1 MNLEDKFVEY
11 SYNKKDIKNLR
22 IKNEEDLEYM
32 NSVSAAMLTHNTL
45 ATKIMLWVG
54 AFFIVWLI
62 FWAYNAEIDA
72 LTRGQGKVIP
82 STQVQVIQN
91 LEGGIVSEIL
101 VEEGESVKKGD
112 ILIKI
117 DDTGFVSSFVE
128 SQLRYNELQAKSIRL
143 LAESTGTPFNASEE
157 IRKNSPE
164 LIKYEESLY
173 LSNKE
178 QLENN
183 MLIYKRRLEQKKDE
197 LKEAEARLANLTKNF
212 EFITRELQ
220 LNKPLVDKGIVSEVE
235 YLKLQREASTIEGQM
250 KSTKL
255 SIPRLNSIIDEQ
267 RNNILEVQFKFRNIA
282 KEKFNETKAEMAR
295 IESAIIARED
305 KVKRTFVRSPVDG
318 TIKQLLVNTVGGVV
332 KPGMN
337 IIEVVPTQDN
347 LLIEAKI
354 RPADIAFLFPGQRA
368 IVKFSAY
375 DFAIYGSLR
384 GTLTHISADTIYDE
398 ASRQNYYLVRIKTD
412 KNYLG
417 EEAKKL
423 NIMVG
428 MTADVDIITGKKSV
442 LDYIL
447 KPILR
452 ARENVLSER

>member
-1 MNLEDKFVEY
+1 MRLEDNFVEY

-32 NSVSAAMLTHNTL
+32 NSVSAAMLTHHTL
-45 ATKIMLWVG
+45 ATKLMLWIS
-54 AFFIVWLI
+54 AFFIIWLI
-62 FWAYNAEIDA
+62 YWAYNAEIDA

-82 STQVQVIQN
+82 SSQVQVIQN

-101 VEEGESVKKGD
+101 VEDGERVKKGD

-117 DDTGFVSSFVE
+117 DDTGFVSSFTE
-128 SQLRYNELQAKSIRL
+128 SKLRYNELQAKSIRL
-143 LAESTGTPFNASEE
+143 LAESTGTPFNASDA
-157 IRKNSPE
+157 IRKNAPE
-164 LIKYEESLY
+164 LVKYEESLY

-178 QLENN
+178 QLDNSI
-183 MLIYKRRLEQKKDE
+183 LIHKHRLEQKRDE
-197 LKEAEARLANLTKNF
+197 LKETQAKLSNLTKSY
-212 EFITRELQ
+212 EFITRELA

-235 YLKLQREASTIEGQM
+235 YLKLQREASSIEGQM
-250 KSTKL
+250 KATKL
-255 SIPRLNSIIDEQ
+255 SIPRLNSMINEQ
-267 RNNILEVQFKFRNIA
+267 QNNILELQFKFRNIA

-295 IESAIIARED
+295 IESMNVARED
-305 KVKRTFVRSPVDG
+305 KVKRTLVRSPVDG

-332 KPGMN
+332 RPGMN
-337 IIEVVPTQDN
+337 IIEIVPTEDN

-375 DFAIYGSLR
+375 DFAIYGSLE

-398 ASRQNYYLVRIKTD
+398 ASRQNYFLVRIKTD
-412 KNYLG
+412 KNYLSK
-417 EEAKKL
+417 EENKL

-428 MTADVDIITGKKSV
+428 MTADVDIITGKKTV

>member
-1 MNLEDKFVEY
+1 MRLEDNFVEY

-32 NSVSAAMLTHNTL
+32 NSVSAAMITRHTL
-45 ATKIMLWVG
+45 ATKLMLWIS
-54 AFFIVWLI
+54 AFFIIWLI

-82 STQVQVIQN
+82 SSQVQVIQN

-101 VEEGESVKKGD
+101 VEDGERVKKGD

-117 DDTGFVSSFVE
+117 DDTGFVSSFTE

-143 LAESTGTPFNASEE
+143 LAESTGTPFSASDA
-157 IRKNSPE
+157 IRKNAPE
-164 LIKYEESLY
+164 LVKYEESLY

-178 QLENN
+178 QLDNSI
-183 MLIYKRRLEQKKDE
+183 LIHKHRLEQKRDE
-197 LKEAEARLANLTKNF
+197 LKETEAKLSNLTKSY
-212 EFITRELQ
+212 EFITRELS

-235 YLKLQREASTIEGQM
+235 YLKLQREASSIEGQM

-255 SIPRLNSIIDEQ
+255 SIPRLNSIINEQ
-267 RNNILEVQFKFRNIA
+267 QNNILELQFKFRNIA
-282 KEKFNETKAEMAR
+282 KEKFNETKAEMSR
-295 IESAIIARED
+295 IESANVARED
-305 KVKRTFVRSPVDG
+305 KVKRTLVRSPVDG

-332 KPGMN
+332 RPGMN
-337 IIEVVPTQDN
+337 IIEIVPTEDN

-375 DFAIYGSLR
+375 DFAIYGSLE

-412 KNYLG
+412 KNYLSG
-417 EEAKKL
+417 EEKKL

-428 MTADVDIITGKKSV
+428 MTADVDIITGKKTV

>member
-11 SYNKKDIKNLR
+11 SYSKKDIKNLR

-32 NSVSAAMLTHNTL
+32 NSVSAAMLTHNIL
-45 ATKIMLWVG
+45 ATRIMLWIG
-54 AFFIVWLI
+54 AFFIFWLI

-101 VEEGESVKKGD
+101 VQEGESVKKGD

-143 LAESTGTPFNASEE
+143 LAESTGTPFNASEA

-164 LIKYEESLY
+164 LIKHEESLY

-178 QLENN
+178 QLENSVL
-183 MLIYKRRLEQKKDE
+183 MYKNRLEQKKDE
-197 LKEAEARLANLTKNF
+197 LKETEARLLNLTKNF
-212 EFITRELQ
+212 ELITRELE
-220 LNKPLVDKGIVSEVE
+220 LNKPLVSKGIVSEVE
-235 YLKLQREASTIEGQM
+235 YLKLQREAGTIEGQM
-250 KSTKL
+250 RSTKL

-267 RNNILEVQFKFRNIA
+267 RNSILELQFKFRNLA

-295 IESAIIARED
+295 IESANIARED
-305 KVKRTFVRSPVDG
+305 KVKRTLVRSPVDG

-332 KPGMN
+332 RPGMN

-375 DFAIYGSLR
+375 DFAIYGSLK

-412 KNYLG
+412 KNHLG
-417 EEAKKL
+417 EEENKL

-428 MTADVDIITGKKSV
+428 MTADVDIITGKKTV

>member
-22 IKNEEDLEYM
+22 IKDEEDLEYM

-45 ATKIMLWVG
+45 ATKIMLWIS
-54 AFFIVWLI
+54 AFFIIWLI
-62 FWAYNAEIDA
+62 YWAYNAEIDA

-101 VEEGESVKKGD
+101 VSEGESVKKGD

-143 LAESTGTPFNASEE
+143 LAESTGTPFSVADA

-178 QLENN
+178 QLQNS
-183 MLIYKRRLEQKKDE
+183 MLIYKHRLEQKKDE
-197 LKEAEARLANLTKNF
+197 LREAEARLSNLTKSY
-212 EFITRELQ
+212 EFITKELA

-267 RNNILEVQFKFRNIA
+267 KNNILEIQFKFRNIA
-282 KEKFNETKAEMAR
+282 KEKFNETKAEMTR
-295 IESAIIARED
+295 IGSVNIARED

-337 IIEVVPTQDN
+337 IIEVVPTEDN

-375 DFAIYGSLR
+375 DFAIYGSIK

-412 KNYLG
+412 ENYLG
-417 EEAKKL
+417 SKEKKL

-428 MTADVDIITGKKSV
+428 MTADVDIITGKKTV

>member
-1 MNLEDKFVEY
+1 MNLEDKFVDY
-11 SYNKKDIKNLR
+11 SYRKKDIKNLR

-32 NSVSAAMLTHNTL
+32 NSVSAAMLIHNTL
-45 ATKIMLWVG
+45 ATRVMLWIS
-54 AFFIVWLI
+54 AFFIIWLI
-62 FWAYNAEIDA
+62 YWAYNAEIDA

-101 VEEGESVKKGD
+101 AKEGEEVKKGD

-117 DDTGFVSSFVE
+117 DDTSFLSNYTE
-128 SQLRYNELQAKSIRL
+128 NQLRYNELQAKTIRL
-143 LAESTGTPFNASEE
+143 SAESTGKPFEVSDAV
-157 IRKNSPE
+157 RKNSPE

-178 QLENN
+178 QLENSIS
-183 MLIYKRRLEQKKDE
+183 IYKHRLEQKKDE
-197 LKEAEARLANLTKNF
+197 LKEAEARLSNLTKNY
-212 EFITRELQ
+212 ELILRELS

-235 YLKLQREASTIEGQM
+235 YLKLQREAGTIEGQM

-255 SIPRLNSIIDEQ
+255 SIPRLTSIIDEQ
-267 RNNILEVQFKFRNIA
+267 KNNILELQFKFRNIA
-282 KEKFNETKAEMAR
+282 KEKFNEAKAEMSR
-295 IESAIIARED
+295 IESSNIARED
-305 KVKRTFVRSPVDG
+305 KVNRTLVRSPVDG

-332 KPGMN
+332 RPGMN
-337 IIEVVPTQDN
+337 IIEIVPTQDN

-354 RPADIAFLFPGQRA
+354 RPADIAFLYPGQRA

-375 DFAIYGSLR
+375 DFAIYGSIK

-398 ASRQNYYLVRIKTD
+398 ASKQNYYLVRIKTD
-412 KNYLG
+412 ENYLG
-417 EEAKKL
+417 DRDKKL

>member
-1 MNLEDKFVEY
+1 MGLEDKFEEY
-11 SYNKKDIKNLR
+11 SYRKKDIKNLR
-22 IKNEEDLEYM
+22 IKNSEDLEYM
-32 NSVSAAMLTHNTL
+32 NSVSAAMLMNSSL
-45 ATKIMLWVG
+45 GTKIMLWIS
-54 AFFIVWLI
+54 AFFIIWLI
-62 FWAYNAEIDA
+62 FWAHNAEIDA

-82 STQVQVIQN
+82 SNQVQIIQN

-101 VEEGESVKKGD
+101 VEDGEEVKKGD

-117 DDTGFVSSFVE
+117 DDTGFVSNFIE
-128 SQLRYNELQAKSIRL
+128 SQLRYNELQAKTIRL
-143 LAESTGTPFNASEE
+143 LAESTGNPFKASET
-157 IRKNSPE
+157 IRKSSPE

-178 QLENN
+178 QLENSI
-183 MLIYKRRLEQKKDE
+183 LIYERRLEQKRDE
-197 LKEAEARLANLTKNF
+197 LKEAQARLANLNKSY
-212 EFITRELQ
+212 ELILKELQ
-220 LNKPLVDKGIVSEVE
+220 LNKPLVDKGIVAEVE
-235 YLKLQREASTIEGQM
+235 YLKLQREASAIEGQM

-255 SIPRLNSIIDEQ
+255 SIPRLNSIIEEQ
-267 RNNILEVQFKFRNIA
+267 KNNIMELEFKFRNIA
-282 KEKFNETKAEMAR
+282 KEKFNEAKAEMSR
-295 IESAIIARED
+295 IESANIARED

-347 LLIEAKI
+347 LLVEAKI
-354 RPADIAFLFPGQRA
+354 RPADIAFLFPGQRG

-375 DFAIYGSLR
+375 DFAIYGSIH
-384 GTLTHISADTIYDE
+384 GTVTHISADTIYDE
-398 ASRQNYYLVRIKTD
+398 VSRQNYYLVRIKTD

-417 EEAKKL
+417 SEEKKL

-428 MTADVDIITGKKSV
+428 MTADVDIITGKKTV
-442 LDYIL
+442 LDYVL

>member
-1 MNLEDKFVEY
+1 MSLEDKFVDY
-11 SYNKKDIKNLR
+11 SYEKKDIKNLR
-22 IKNEEDLEYM
+22 IKDEKDLEYM
-32 NSVSAAMLTHNTL
+32 NSVSAALLMNQSSG
-45 ATKIMLWVG
+45 TKFMLWIS
-54 AFFIVWLI
+54 AFAIFWLI

-72 LTRGQGKVIP
+72 LTRGHGKVIP
-82 STQVQVIQN
+82 SSQVQIIQN

-101 VEEGESVKKGD
+101 VEVGEVVKKGD

-117 DDTGFVSSFVE
+117 DDTSFVSSFIE
-128 SQLRYNELQAKSIRL
+128 SQLRYNELQAKSVRL
-143 LAESTGTPFNASEE
+143 LAESTGRAFKASDA

-164 LIKYEESLY
+164 LIKHEESLY
-173 LSNKE
+173 NSNKE

-183 MLIYKRRLEQKKDE
+183 IKIYQRRLEQKKDE
-197 LKEAEARLANLTKNF
+197 LKEAEARLQNLTINY
-212 EFITRELQ
+212 ELITRELD

-255 SIPRLNSIIDEQ
+255 SIPRLASVIEEQ
-267 RNNILEVQFKFRNIA
+267 KNNIKEVDLRFKNAA
-282 KEKFNETKAEMAR
+282 KEQYNEVRAEMSR
-295 IESAIIARED
+295 IEQANIARED
-305 KVKRTFVRSPVDG
+305 KVKRTFVRSPVNG

-332 KPGMN
+332 RPGMD

-347 LLIEAKI
+347 LVVEAKI
-354 RPADIAFLFPGQRA
+354 RPSDIAFLYPGQRA

-375 DFAIYGSLR
+375 DFAIYGSLK

-417 EEAKKL
+417 NEDKKL
-423 NIMVG
+423 NIIVG
-428 MTADVDIITGKKSV
+428 MTADVDIITGKKTV